1 MGRRIA
7 FFDETRVVVGTTV
20 RRCLARRGSRPRIRV
35 NLGFQHFY
43 VFLALDAISRKV
55 LYTLYN
61 SLSSKNMKSFVYR
74 MERKWGRETK
84 YLVLDNHSSHKTGA
98 ILDLFRRRGVRPVFT
113 PKYSPELNPV
123 ERIFKDLKFHLANRF
138 FNNVEEAREEVRRFF
153 EEHHDQFNLDVVQY
167 LDLDEI
173 EVENNG

>member
-61 SLSSKNMKSFVYR
+61 S
-74 MERKWGRETK
+74 
-84 YLVLDNHSSHKTGA
+84 
-98 ILDLFRRRGVRPVFT
+98 P
-113 PKYSPELNPV
+113 
-123 ERIFKDLKFHLANRF
+123 
-138 FNNVEEAREEVRRFF
+138 ART
-153 EEHHDQFNLDVVQY
+153 
-167 LDLDEI
+167 
-173 EVENNG
+173 